1 MIIKYSQIFK
11 GASGAPLTNS
21 GGLSGNDSNKDD
33 SGYANYGIRGVLT
46 VAALGSTNPYTVPI
60 TTTLPI
66 KTTQLISATQPKKT
80 TLPIKTTQPRK
91 TTLPITTILPITTT
105 H

>member
-66 KTTQLISATQPKKT
+66 TTSQPKKT
-80 TLPIKTTQPRK
+80 TLPIKTTQPKK
-91 TTLPITTILPITTT
+91 TTLPITTT

>member
-1 MIIKYSQIFK
+1 LIIKYSQIFK

-66 KTTQLISATQPKKT
+66 TTIQPKKT

>member
-1 MIIKYSQIFK
+1 LIIKYSPIFK

-21 GGLSGNDSNKDD
+21 GGLSGNDKDD

-66 KTTQLISATQPKKT
+66 TTTQPK
-80 TLPIKTTQPRK
+80 K

>member
-66 KTTQLISATQPKKT
+66 TTIQPKKT